1 MELTAPVYYK
11 DFRCLAD
18 RCRDNC
24 CRTGWEIDVD
34 DETVSYYKSL
44 PLPLRDEIL
53 AGLAANEEGVYTIC
67 PVNGQCP
74 FLTESGLCSLVIQLG
89 EEHIGD
95 ICTLHPRY
103 REWFPGRIEIGVGL
117 CCEEAARLILSD
129 SAPAEFETYLTDAD
143 ADDDD
148 GEEAPLY
155 LPLLDLRDRL
165 FDLLQDRSL
174 PLRQRMANALRLT
187 AAVQGVVNRGE
198 VPTQDIAPSDLAAEP
213 ADWKTVLA
221 AAVAV
226 HREMEVLEEDWA
238 DSVAGLASHLDGL
251 DWRGFLD
258 ALGERVYEYEHLS
271 VYLVFRY
278 FLKAVYDEDALT
290 KIKQMILMVL
300 VMAALGVR
308 QWQKTGRFS
317 LADQI
322 EVCRQYSKEVEYSDD
337 NMEALAEAFLF
348 EEALST
354 EHLLGFLEA

>member
-103 REWFPGRIEIGVGL
+103 REWFPGRMEIGVGL

-129 SAPAEFETYLTDAD
+129 SAPAEFETYLTD
-143 ADDDD
+143 
-148 GEEAPLY
+148 
-155 LPLLDLRDRL
+155 
-165 FDLLQDRSL
+165 
-174 PLRQRMANALRLT
+174 LT
-187 AAVQGVVNRGE
+187 M
-198 VPTQDIAPSDLAAEP
+198 T
-213 ADWKTVLA
+213 
-221 AAVAV
+221 
-226 HREMEVLEEDWA
+226 
-238 DSVAGLASHLDGL
+238 
-251 DWRGFLD
+251 
-258 ALGERVYEYEHLS
+258 
-271 VYLVFRY
+271 
-278 FLKAVYDEDALT
+278 
-290 KIKQMILMVL
+290 
-300 VMAALGVR
+300 
-308 QWQKTGRFS
+308 TGRRLPSTCPFS
-317 LADQI
+317 TFGIGCLTY
-322 EVCRQYSKEVEYSDD
+322 CRIARSPCGREWQ
-337 NMEALAEAFLF
+337 
-348 EEALST
+348 T
-354 EHLLGFLEA
+354 PCG

>member
-103 REWFPGRIEIGVGL
+103 REWFPGRMEIGVGL

-251 DWRGFLD
+251 D
-258 ALGERVYEYEHLS
+258 
-271 VYLVFRY
+271 
-278 FLKAVYDEDALT
+278 
-290 KIKQMILMVL
+290 
-300 VMAALGVR
+300 
-308 QWQKTGRFS
+308 GRAG
-317 LADQI
+317 L
-322 EVCRQYSKEVEYSDD
+322 
-337 NMEALAEAFLF
+337 
-348 EEALST
+348 
-354 EHLLGFLEA
+354 